1 MMRSVF
7 IVEGKEGEREE
18 KTSRRAKKKKKPRV
32 VLLRYSSLL
41 DLHNGSLD
49 IYFKSPAH
57 ADIFPRPSF
66 GPGQPEN
73 IKWCLHTFL

>member
-7 IVEGKEGEREE
+7 IVEERGGGGTRLAEQ
-18 KTSRRAKKKKKPRV
+18 TRV

-41 DLHNGSLD
+41 ELHNGGLD

-66 GPGQPEN
+66 GQGQSEN
-73 IKWCLHTFL
+73 IKWCLHTFP

>member
-7 IVEGKEGEREE
+7 IVEGEERRGGGERERKRLAE
-18 KTSRRAKKKKKPRV
+18 QTRV

-41 DLHNGSLD
+41 ELHNGGLD

-66 GPGQPEN
+66 GQGQPEN